1 MKSTATHNLDYD
13 AIVIG
18 GGHAGI
24 EACLALAR
32 LGKQILLITQ
42 KIDAIGRMSCNPSIG
57 GLAKGNIVE
66 EIDALGGEMG
76 RLADSAMLQ
85 FRILNKRRGAAVR
98 SPRSQED
105 KYLYNQNAVYTVT
118 HQDNLTV
125 REDTVTD
132 FIEADRSGK
141 RSIIGV
147 VTRSGKEYYSG
158 AVVLTTGTFME
169 GKTFVGDEDKEEGRI
184 GEEAAK
190 GLGYKMREMGFN
202 MGRLKTGT
210 PARII
215 RDSINFDILEKQ
227 DGDEKVVPYSFE
239 KDSIDVIQEP
249 CYVTYTNESTHKII
263 LDNIHRSPLY
273 GGKIVGRG
281 PRYCPSIEDKVM
293 RFKTRDRHQIFIE
306 PEGRGSREMY
316 LNGLSSSLPKDV
328 QDAFIHSIKG
338 LEDAV
343 IATDEKTGIIKYAY
357 AVEYDYSSPL
367 DLYPSLESKVLENL
381 FIAGQTN
388 GTSGYEEAAGQG
400 LMAGINAYLKLERKD
415 PLVLSRD
422 EAYLGVLI
430 DDLVTKGVDE
440 PYRMFTSRA
449 EYRLNLRADS
459 ADMRLTPYSINIGLA
474 SDEKTALFN
483 RKRKEIEEIK
493 EILRSSRYERM
504 PLSTAL
510 QTDIIDADDLKAQF
524 DELKGYKDRSITTA
538 ALDVKY
544 EPYLKREEVLV
555 RRLKRMEAM
564 KIPQDFNYDS
574 ATALSF
580 ESREKLKRIKPLTLA
595 QASRISGLRASD
607 IALLSV
613 LLGKKKNTN

>member
-1 MKSTATHNLDYD
+1 MTDTQDFD

-24 EACLALAR
+24 EASLALSR
-32 LGKQILLITQ
+32 LGCKTCLITQ

-57 GLAKGNIVE
+57 GLAKGNIVC

-85 FRILNKRRGAAVR
+85 FRILNRRRGAAVR
-98 SPRSQED
+98 SPRAQED
-105 KYLYNQNAVYTVT
+105 KYLYNRNAVQTILSANNLVTKEATVV
-118 HQDNLTV
+118 DFLV
-125 REDTVTD
+125 RENKGERQ
-132 FIEADRSGK
+132 IS
-141 RSIIGV
+141 GV
-147 VTRSGKEYYSG
+147 VLESGETIR
-158 AVVLTTGTFME
+158 ANVVVLTTGTFME
-169 GKTFVGDEDKEEGRI
+169 GKTFVGDEDDECGRF
-184 GEEAAK
+184 GEKAAK
-190 GLGYKMREMGFN
+190 GLGNAMRRLGFN

-215 RDSINFDILEKQ
+215 RESINYDVLEKQ
-227 DGDEKVVPYSFE
+227 FGDSVVVPFSFE
-239 KDSIDVIQEP
+239 KETLEIEQEP
-249 CYVTYTNESTHKII
+249 CYVTYTNEKTHKII

-293 RFKTRDRHQIFIE
+293 RFKDRDRHQIFIE
-306 PEGRGSREMY
+306 PEGRGSKEMY

-328 QDAFIHSIKG
+328 QDKFIHSIVG
-338 LEDAV
+338 LEDAE
-343 IATDEKTGIIKYAY
+343 IAKDEETGQVKYAY

-367 DLYPSLESKVLENL
+367 DLYPSLESKILSSL

-400 LMAGINAYLKLERKD
+400 LIAGINAYLKLKGKD
-415 PLVLSRD
+415 SLILSRD
-422 EAYLGVLI
+422 ESYIGVLI

-459 ADMRLTPYSINIGLA
+459 ADRRLTPYAIEIGLA
-474 SDEKTALFN
+474 SLEKREHLDKKLRDIN
-483 RKRKEIEEIK
+483 EIV
-493 EILRSSRYERM
+493 EILKSERANSVS
-504 PLSTAL
+504 LECAL
-510 QTDIIDADDLKAQF
+510 QTDIEDPDNLCAHYRRLSC
-524 DELKGYKDRSITTA
+524 YSSRTVSSA

-544 EPYLKREEVLV
+544 APYIKREEVLIH
-555 RRLKRMEAM
+555 RLKRMEAM
-564 KIPQDFNYDS
+564 KIPSDFDYSN

-580 ESREKLKRIKPLTLA
+580 ESREKLKRVRPLTLA

-613 LLGKKKNTN
+613 LLSRKTTK

>member
-32 LGKQILLITQ
+32 LGKQTLLITQ

-57 GLAKGNIVE
+57 GLAKGSIVE

-132 FIEADRSGK
+132 FIEADKSGK

-190 GLGYKMREMGFN
+190 GLGYKMREMGFK

-367 DLYPSLESKVLENL
+367 DLYPSLESKVLDNL

-459 ADMRLTPYSINIGLA
+459 ADMRLTPYSINIGIA
-474 SDEKTALFN
+474 SDEKLTLFN

-493 EILRSSRYERM
+493 EILRSSRYEKM

>member
-1 MKSTATHNLDYD
+1 MNNTSDYD

-24 EACLALAR
+24 EASLAMAR
-32 LGKQILLITQ
+32 LGCATCLVTQ
-42 KIDAIGRMSCNPSIG
+42 SIEAIGRMSCNPSIG
-57 GLAKGNIVE
+57 GLAKGNIVS

-85 FRILNKRRGAAVR
+85 FRILNRRRGAAVR

-105 KYLYNQNAVYTVT
+105 KYLYNKNAISVILSTK
-118 HQDNLTV
+118 NLTTK
-125 REDTVTD
+125 EGTVVD
-132 FIEADRSGK
+132 FIVSENK
-141 RSIIGV
+141 
-147 VTRSGKEYYSG
+147 SGKEISG
-158 AVVLTTGTFME
+158 VVLENGEKIKARVVVLTTGTFME
-169 GKTFVGDEDKEEGRI
+169 GKTFVGDEDEECGRF
-184 GEEAAK
+184 GEKAAK
-190 GLGYKMREMGFN
+190 GLGNAMRKLGFN

-210 PARII
+210 PARIL
-215 RDSINFDILEKQ
+215 RESINYDVLEKQ
-227 DGDEKVVPYSFE
+227 FGDDIVVPFSFE
-239 KDSIDVIQEP
+239 KESLDIEQEP
-249 CYVTYTNESTHKII
+249 CYVTYTNEETHKII

-281 PRYCPSIEDKVM
+281 PRYCPSIEDKVV
-293 RFKTRDRHQIFIE
+293 RFKDRTRHQIFIE
-306 PEGRGSREMY
+306 PEGRNSREMY

-328 QDAFIHSIKG
+328 QDKFIHSIKG
-338 LEDAV
+338 LEDSV
-343 IATDEKTGIIKYAY
+343 IATDERTGKVKYAY

-367 DLYPSLESKVLENL
+367 DLYPSLESKVLSSL

-400 LMAGINAYLKLERKD
+400 LIAGINAYLKLKNKD
-415 PLVLSRD
+415 SLVLTRD
-422 EAYLGVLI
+422 ESYIGVLI

-459 ADMRLTPYSINIGLA
+459 ADRRLTPYSINIGLA
-474 SDEKTALFN
+474 SSTKREHFEKKL
-483 RKRKEIEEIK
+483 RDIEEIK
-493 EILRSSRYERM
+493 EILKSERSSKVSLE
-504 PLSTAL
+504 TAL
-510 QTDIIDADDLKAQF
+510 QTDFEDQDDLCSH
-524 DELKGYKDRSITTA
+524 YKRLSCYSSRTVSSA

-544 EPYLKREEVLV
+544 EPYIKREEVLI

-564 KIPQDFNYDS
+564 KIPADFDYSN

-580 ESREKLKRIKPLTLA
+580 ESREKLKRVRPLTLA

-613 LLGKKKNTN
+613 LLSRKTTK